1 MKQID
6 WFDEYLKVFEKI
18 EQRLVELELWSK
30 HRPADED
37 LQSSMPFCV
46 DTLRLEQWLQFVFLP
61 KMRRSVEREE
71 LPPGPAQITP
81 IAKEA
86 FKETEDAEKLIQA
99 IQKFDEVSHL
109 SHTYTRTV

>member
-1 MKQID
+1 MKQIN
-6 WFDEYLKVFEKI
+6 WFEEYLKVFEKI
-18 EQRLVELELWSK
+18 EQHLMELELWSK
-30 HRPADED
+30 EHPAPED

-61 KMRRSVEREE
+61 RMRRIIEREE

-86 FKETEDAEKLIQA
+86 FKETENSEKLLKA

-109 SHTYTRTV
+109 SHLH

>member
-6 WFDEYLKVFEKI
+6 WFNEYLKVFEKI
-18 EQRLVELELWSK
+18 EQRLMELDLWSK
-30 HRPADED
+30 ERPEPEA

-61 KMRRSVEREE
+61 RMRRIVEREE

-86 FKETEDAEKLIQA
+86 FKETEDSGKLIRA

-109 SHTYTRTV
+109 SHLH